1 MIDDQISWRKLVK
14 TLMPKTKHNDI
25 KVGTIFHRYLFMKKV
40 KSPDPTHFKNH
51 IMINNIFLLYI

>member
-1 MIDDQISWRKLVK
+1 
-14 TLMPKTKHNDI
+14 MPKTKHNDI